1 MKFNVDK
8 VYTSLNAD
16 KVKIGSKG
24 YYADTLNCLKD
35 KVKNGYNGSI
45 GTIDE
50 IKDDLYKNRFNIKG
64 DNAYCLFYLL
74 DDPRVYGYHPYKNT
88 DELIKDFKNQFYS
101 TPQESSI
108 PLIWIKNKNNQKFLI
123 MSFDTNGVS
132 FASGHIV
139 HKISLSTLFK
149 KYTYLDNTH
158 CGIVERAKEE

>member
-64 DNAYCLFYLL
+64 GNAYCLFYLL

-88 DELIKDFKNQFYS
+88 DELIKDFKNLFYS

-149 KYTYLDNTH
+149 KYTYLDNTP

>member
-149 KYTYLDNTH
+149 KYTYLDNTP

>member
-50 IKDDLYKNRFNIKG
+50 IKDDLYKSRFNIKG
-64 DNAYCLFYLL
+64 GNAYCLFYLL

-108 PLIWIKNKNNQKFLI
+108 SLIWIKNKNNQKFLI

-149 KYTYLDNTH
+149 KYTYLDNTP
-158 CGIVERAKEE
+158 CGIAERAKEE